1 MKQSTAL
8 NVDFDIQVVSDQK
21 PLGSVTC
28 VAGQFPSTQGD
39 RTVGSCRVCIGGFIN
54 F

>member
-8 NVDFDIQVVSDQK
+8 NVDFDIQVVCDQK

-28 VAGQFPSTQGD
+28 VAGQCLSRQD
-39 RTVGSCRVCIGGFIN
+39 DKTVDLCGVCTGGLIN